1 MQTDGRERSRPRPL
15 LRSSS
20 TSKKGADPAISPL
33 GGYLAITREGEL
45 RRLVAGALRPALGDG
60 FFAGVE
66 AHTVRAVGVQ
76 VAEQRA
82 LPAAEAVVA
91 DRYRQRYVDAD
102 HADYDFVGVDGHL
115 RGHLVEQGA
124 ADEEAVFIAC
134 HHQVTTV
141 NHHACALGHTSI
153 DVAFFFSR

>member
-1 MQTDGRERSRPRPL
+1 MGIAALNP
-15 LRSSS
+15 S
-20 TSKKGADPAISPL
+20 TGNSKKGADPAISPL
-33 GGYLAITREGEL
+33 GCYLAITRERKL
-45 RRLVAGALRPALGDG
+45 RRFVRSALRPALGDG

-102 HADYDFVGVDGHL
+102 HDDFDFVAEQPCGFTVAGEDAGAVAVFVVVDQLHGRFQAADADDAQHWAEDFVGVDGHL
-115 RGHLVEQGA
+115 DRKS
-124 ADEEAVFIAC
+124 
-134 HHQVTTV
+134 T
-141 NHHACALGHTSI
+141 
-153 DVAFFFSR
+153 R